1 MKIHNGFTPAA
12 PVALR
17 SARQPDPTPMDQ
29 VTLGS
34 PVRTAAVAAGLGA
47 AIGAGTSLL
56 YATMDRGTAT
66 SVHMGLILAGG
77 LAGALT
83 LNGALEP
90 RVGDA
95 GIARALGGLAG
106 AGFVWGT
113 SGFGI
118 LAAVPMGTV
127 AGALIGAT
135 YGGMGAV
142 ILGGEA

>member
-1 MKIHNGFTPAA
+1 MKIHNTFTPAT

-17 SARQPDPTPMDQ
+17 AARQPDPKPLDQ
-29 VTLGS
+29 VTFGS
-34 PVRTAAVAAGLGA
+34 PVRTAAVAAGIGA
-47 AIGAGTSLL
+47 VVGAGTSLL
-56 YATMDRGTAT
+56 YASLDRGTAT
-66 SVHMGLILAGG
+66 SIHMGLILAGG
-77 LAGALT
+77 LAGAFT

-90 RVGDA
+90 RVGDP

-118 LAAVPMGTV
+118 LGAMPTGTV

-135 YGGMGAV
+135 YGGMGAA
-142 ILGGEA
+142 ILG